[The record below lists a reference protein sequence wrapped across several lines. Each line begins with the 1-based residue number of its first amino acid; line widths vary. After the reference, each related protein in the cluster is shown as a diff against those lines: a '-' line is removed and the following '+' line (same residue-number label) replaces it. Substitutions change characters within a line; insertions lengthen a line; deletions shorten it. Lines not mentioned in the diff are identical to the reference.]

1 MELIRDDSLDVVMND
16 VLWKILEDSDM
27 FNFTEPESLAPRS
40 LFTTAMEDTLTTS
53 RIQQSQLGSWLAQDN
68 HGALDALRTI
78 AQAESMKP
86 TKLWLKFDSK
96 EEADKWLKE
105 NEYMLKYLP
114 NIKNVVFNNPAT
126 IIFWEDGT
134 KTIVKAMETDVYD
147 PEFGFAMCI
156 CKKALGEQYKKTFKK
171 YVSPELKKAEMTVAA
186 KCSAPT
192 AVPNP
197 PEKAEKKTAKTAK
210 AKKASKPKAKKTKAD
225 GDK

>member
-1 MELIRDDSLDVVMND
+1 MELIRDNSLDAMND

-27 FNFTEPESLAPRS
+27 FAEPEPLYPRS
-40 LFTTAMEDTLTTS
+40 LFSTAMEDTLTAS
-53 RIQQSQLGSWLAQDN
+53 RIQQSQLGSWLAQDK
-68 HGALDALRTI
+68 HCAFDAL
-78 AQAESMKP
+78 AQLAQDEMMKP
-86 TKLWLKFDSK
+86 TKLLLKFDSK

-114 NIKNVVFNNPAT
+114 SIKNVVFNNPAT

-134 KTIVKAMETDVYD
+134 KTIVKAMETDTYD

-171 YVSPELKKAEMTVAA
+171 YVSPELKKAEMKVAA
-186 KCSAPT
+186 KCDAPT
-192 AVPNP
+192 AVPDP
-197 PEKAEKKTAKTAK
+197 PEKVEKKTAKTAK
-210 AKKASKPKAKKTKAD
+210 AAKASKPKAKKTKAD

>member
-1 MELIRDDSLDVVMND
+1 LEIIRDDSVDALND
-16 VLWKILEDSDM
+16 VFWILEDSYAL
-27 FNFTEPESLAPRS
+27 TKPEFLTPHDILA
-40 LFTTAMEDTLTTS
+40 TTMEDTLTAS
-53 RIQQSQLGSWLAQDN
+53 RIQQSQLGSWSVQDN
-68 HGALDALRTI
+68 HHVFDALRAAI
-78 AQAESMKP
+78 AQDEMMKP

-156 CKKALGEQYKKTFKK
+156 CKKALGDQYKKAFKK
-171 YVSPELKKAEMTVAA
+171 YVSPELKKAEMKAA
-186 KCSAPT
+186 TKCDAPT
-192 AVPNP
+192 AVPDP
-197 PEKAEKKTAKTAK
+197 PEKAEKKAAKTAK
-210 AKKASKPKAKKTKAD
+210 AAKASKTKAKKTKAD

>member
-1 MELIRDDSLDVVMND
+1 MELIRDDSVDAMND

-27 FNFTEPESLAPRS
+27 FNFTEPESLDPRS
-40 LFTTAMEDTLTTS
+40 LFTTAMEDTLLAS

-68 HGALDALRTI
+68 ALDALRTI

-105 NEYMLKYLP
+105 NEYMFKYLP
-114 NIKNVVFNNPAT
+114 KIKNVVFNNPAT

-134 KTIVKAMETDVYD
+134 KSIVKCMETDTFD

-156 CKKALGEQYKKTFKK
+156 CKKALGDQYKKTFNK
-171 YVSPELKKAEMTVAA
+171 YVSPELKKAEMTAAA
-186 KCSAPT
+186 KCAAPT

-197 PEKAEKKTAKTAK
+197 PEKEEKKVAKTAK
-210 AKKASKPKAKKTKAD
+210 AAKASKPKAKKTKAD